1 VKRDLN
7 IIEGVRIMAD
17 KKNKATRRSIRKQRW
32 AAVVAVLI
40 AVGMPLSSVLIYF
53 DFAAGGNQTPEQGWD
68 LEDYLEYVRGNI
80 TTLEQYLQEHEP
92 TVAVL
97 ESLAENYNNLILF
110 QQMLSGDE
118 QEITKIRNKLVRVY
132 QDLIELAPA
141 ELRYRVDLIRAYTGL
156 EADDETI
163 LAEALLLS
171 EMLRATPQAA
181 AHMQLINL
189 LAAEELEKQLQEEV
203 AWLSAYLEE
212 RIEENQADNTERYY
226 LAFLLAEHRAEI
238 EAARIQLE
246 LILETE
252 EEGSSLYNEAKR
264 YRDAL
269 AAEVELPGGAVE

>member
-1 VKRDLN
+1 
-7 IIEGVRIMAD
+7 MAD

>member
-1 VKRDLN
+1 MKRDLN

-32 AAVVAVLI
+32 AAVIAVLI
-40 AVGMPLSSVLIYF
+40 AVGMLLSSVLIYF
-53 DFAAGGNQTPEQGWD
+53 DFAAGGNQPPEQSWD
-68 LEDYLEYVRGNI
+68 LEDYLEYARGNI
-80 TTLEQYLQEHEP
+80 STLEQYLKEHEP

-97 ESLAENYNNLILF
+97 ESLAENYNSLILL

-118 QEITKIRNKLVRVY
+118 QEITEIKNKLVGVY
-132 QDLIELAPA
+132 RDLIVLAPA

-171 EMLRATPQAA
+171 ELLRATPQAV

-269 AAEVELPGGAVE
+269 AAEDELPGGAVE

>member
-1 VKRDLN
+1 MKRDLN

-17 KKNKATRRSIRKQRW
+17 KKNKAPRRSIRKQRW
-32 AAVVAVLI
+32 AAVIAVLI
-40 AVGMPLSSVLIYF
+40 AVGMLLSSVLIYF
-53 DFAAGGNQTPEQGWD
+53 DFAAGGNQPPEQGWD
-68 LEDYLEYVRGNI
+68 LEDYLEYARGNI
-80 TTLEQYLQEHEP
+80 STLEQYLQEHEP

-97 ESLAENYNNLILF
+97 ESLAENYNSLILL

-118 QEITKIRNKLVRVY
+118 QEIMEIKNKLVGVY
-132 QDLIELAPA
+132 RDLIVLAPA

-171 EMLRATPQAA
+171 ELLRATPQAV

-269 AAEVELPGGAVE
+269 AAEDELPGGAVE